1 MADIVQCPCGSQAER
16 CDLCRLAY
24 LRYWDIEAREVVK
37 EVAA

>member
-1 MADIVQCPCGSQAER
+1 MMARKLAPGER

-24 LRYWDIEAREVVK
+24 LRYWDIEAKEVVE